1 LILNSKL
8 IVILG
13 PTSSGKSALGIALA
27 KKFKGEIISA
37 DSRQVYKGMDLG
49 TGKVTKKE
57 QRLVPHHLLN
67 IANPKRKFTV
77 SQFKTL
83 ADKAI
88 KQIQRKNKLPFLVG
102 GSAFYIYAVID
113 DLTIPEV
120 KPNVKLRKELE
131 KKTTK
136 ELFSMLNKLDP
147 HRAKLIDKNNPRRLI
162 RAIEIIKS
170 TGKPIPEL
178 SFPRK
183 RESSDWIP
191 CLSGRQADQV
201 RNDSVLILGITNDK
215 KTLHKIIDQ
224 RLKTRLKQ
232 GMIAE
237 IKRLIK
243 QGVSFNRLDELG
255 LEYRYVGKYLKS
267 EISYDEMVTQ
277 IKKFAVRQM
286 TWFKRDKRIHWII
299 NQKEAE
305 KLLLS
310 SLRKER
316 QTFRKQES

>member
-1 LILNSKL
+1 MILNSKL

-147 HRAKLIDKNNPRRLI
+147 HRAKLIDKNN
-162 RAIEIIKS
+162 
-170 TGKPIPEL
+170 
-178 SFPRK
+178 
-183 RESSDWIP
+183 
-191 CLSGRQADQV
+191 
-201 RNDSVLILGITNDK
+201 
-215 KTLHKIIDQ
+215 
-224 RLKTRLKQ
+224 
-232 GMIAE
+232 
-237 IKRLIK
+237 
-243 QGVSFNRLDELG
+243 
-255 LEYRYVGKYLKS
+255 
-267 EISYDEMVTQ
+267 
-277 IKKFAVRQM
+277 
-286 TWFKRDKRIHWII
+286 
-299 NQKEAE
+299 
-305 KLLLS
+305 
-310 SLRKER
+310 
-316 QTFRKQES
+316 

>member
-1 LILNSKL
+1 
-8 IVILG
+8 
-13 PTSSGKSALGIALA
+13 
-27 KKFKGEIISA
+27 
-37 DSRQVYKGMDLG
+37 M
-49 TGKVTKKE
+49 
-57 QRLVPHHLLN
+57 
-67 IANPKRKFTV
+67 
-77 SQFKTL
+77 
-83 ADKAI
+83 
-88 KQIQRKNKLPFLVG
+88 
-102 GSAFYIYAVID
+102 
-113 DLTIPEV
+113 
-120 KPNVKLRKELE
+120 
-131 KKTTK
+131 
-136 ELFSMLNKLDP
+136 
-147 HRAKLIDKNNPRRLI
+147 
-162 RAIEIIKS
+162 
-170 TGKPIPEL
+170 
-178 SFPRK
+178 
-183 RESSDWIP
+183 
-191 CLSGRQADQV
+191 
-201 RNDSVLILGITNDK
+201 
-215 KTLHKIIDQ
+215 HKIIDQ

-277 IKKFAVRQM
+277 LSSQIKKFAVRQM